1 VFIDYLNKMYLGIYD
16 GGAISSYNGEDKM
29 IILPITQMQL
39 MLSMAIAEI
48 FLLSDPN
55 YTVRIGSENYFSL
68 AVGGFIAGLF
78 IFALIAFR
86 FGSKIKFKD
95 VVHKERVAPKIIH
108 VRQSR
113 QGTAL

>member
-1 VFIDYLNKMYLGIYD
+1 MLIDYLNKVFLGIYD
-16 GGAISSYNGEDKM
+16 GGAISSKNGENKM

-55 YTVRIGSENYFSL
+55 YTVKIGSENYFSL
-68 AVGGFIAGLF
+68 AVGGFIGGIF

-86 FGSKIKFKD
+86 FGSKVKFKD
-95 VVHKERVAPKIIH
+95 VIHQERLVVKI
-108 VRQSR
+108 RQS
-113 QGTAL
+113 

>member
-1 VFIDYLNKMYLGIYD
+1 MYLGIYD
-16 GGAISSYNGEDKM
+16 GGAISSYNGEDEM

-55 YTVRIGSENYFSL
+55 YTVRIGTENYFSL
-68 AVGGFIAGLF
+68 AVGGFIGGLF

-86 FGSKIKFKD
+86 FGSRVKFKD
-95 VVHKERVAPKIIH
+95 VISQERVAPKIIR